1 EKGGLR
7 VAYHRQS
14 GTYQR
19 TAGMRQMQR
28 IGPRIVGMRRTLQV
42 AAFLQQPQDLGD
54 HHRIEL
60 SCRRNLHLRRDF
72 AALAAAF
79 DRIEC
84 DELHMSE
91 AERAQRGLEMPRPGV
106 IRQLQFIAKALLGTP
121 RPGFG
126 SLAPGGAAPARGNRR
141 IGLHTTLYNS
151 QGYYRRKGTDG

>member
-1 EKGGLR
+1 
-7 VAYHRQS
+7 
-14 GTYQR
+14 
-19 TAGMRQMQR
+19 MRQMQR

-42 AAFLQQPQDLGD
+42 AALLQKPQDLGD

-60 SCRRNLHLRRDF
+60 SRRRNLHLRRDF

-84 DELHMSE
+84 DELQMSE

-106 IRQLQFIAKALLGTP
+106 IRQLQPIAEALLGTP

-126 SLAPGGAAPARGNRR
+126 SLEPGRASARGNSR
-141 IGLHTTLYNS
+141 IALHTTLIIVNDIIDAREPMADAY
-151 QGYYRRKGTDG
+151 